1 MGFNLHTFSI
11 FLSNRRQNRST
22 IKCWKF
28 FFGIPPIYKHT
39 VICRLNNEFLPKLSE
54 TKKYLHQDIVHKI
67 NRLSDELA
75 KVSGTTITNRSH
87 TEPKR
92 KKEIKILRLYDP
104 ELEEK

>member
-1 MGFNLHTFSI
+1 M

-22 IKCWKF
+22 IKCWKFF

-67 NRLSDELA
+67 NCLSDELA

>member
-1 MGFNLHTFSI
+1 MLLQSFHQISIKNIQLINVGNTFYI
-11 FLSNRRQNRST
+11 VT
-22 IKCWKF
+22 
-28 FFGIPPIYKHT
+28 PIHKHT
-39 VICRLNNEFLPKLSE
+39 LICRLNNEFLPKLLE
-54 TKKYLHQDIVHKI
+54 TKKCLHQDIVHKI
-67 NRLSDELA
+67 NCLSDELA